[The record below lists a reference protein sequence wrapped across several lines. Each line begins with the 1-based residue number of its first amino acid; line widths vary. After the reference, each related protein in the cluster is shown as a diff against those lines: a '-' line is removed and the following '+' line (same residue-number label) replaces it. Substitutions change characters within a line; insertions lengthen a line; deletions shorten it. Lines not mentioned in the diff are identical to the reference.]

1 MPHSFSDYSRFLQIT
16 LHRKVI
22 CGIGAVMEP
31 PLILRNDAHDLE
43 ALIAAGRRASA
54 LDGRHLLGWG
64 LAAASVL
71 ALQYAAEVGDWLPSR
86 LLWLWQPLA
95 LFGFVAAIFVTPRG
109 AGRRLGHPVARAYT
123 IVFGIAGVALAGF
136 LLAAGSGSRPDGL
149 VAILVVT
156 GMLGAAFIAVGLA
169 TPLRWMALPGV
180 GWLSLAAFY
189 AAEQVVIPI
198 DWLRIAFAFAVLLA
212 LPGAILITRASR

>member
-1 MPHSFSDYSRFLQIT
+1 M
-16 LHRKVI
+16 
-22 CGIGAVMEP
+22 
-31 PLILRNDAHDLE
+31 ILRNDLHEFE
-43 ALIAAGRRASA
+43 ALIAAGRRAAA

-64 LAAASVL
+64 LAAALAL

-95 LFGFVAAIFVTPRG
+95 LFGFVAAIFVAPRG

-123 IVFGIAGVALAGF
+123 LAFGIAGVALAGF
-136 LLAAGSGSRPDGL
+136 LVAAGAGSRPEGL

-156 GMLGAAFIAVGLA
+156 GVLGTAFIAIGLA
-169 TPLRWMALPGV
+169 TRLRWMMLPGV

-189 AAEQVVIPI
+189 AIEQAVIPI
-198 DWLRIAFAFAVLLA
+198 DWLRLALAFAVLLA
-212 LPGAILITRASR
+212 LPGAVLIARADR

>member
-1 MPHSFSDYSRFLQIT
+1 
-16 LHRKVI
+16 
-22 CGIGAVMEP
+22 MEP

-43 ALIAAGRRASA
+43 ALIAAGRRAAA

-64 LAAASVL
+64 LAAASAL
-71 ALQYAAEVGDWLPSR
+71 SLQYAAEVGDWLPSQ

-95 LFGFVAAIFVTPRG
+95 LFGFAAAIFVAPRG

-123 IVFGIAGVALAGF
+123 FAFGIAGVALAGF
-136 LLAAGSGSRPDGL
+136 LVAAGVGSRPDGL

-156 GMLGAAFIAVGLA
+156 GMFGAAFIALGLA
-169 TPLRWMALPGV
+169 TPLRWMVLPGV

-189 AAEQVVIPI
+189 ATEQAVIPI
-198 DWLRIAFAFAVLLA
+198 DWLRLALAFAMLLA
-212 LPGAILITRASR
+212 LPGIVLMARADR